1 MYITEIL
8 IALVWKIILCV
19 MERKFKRNS
28 AGNKFEN
35 PDVCILPVT
44 DHFCYYYPEKL
55 SNEQKYN
62 LVFKTVPH
70 FYL

>member
-1 MYITEIL
+1 
-8 IALVWKIILCV
+8 

-35 PDVCILPVT
+35 PDVCILFVT

-62 LVFKTVPH
+62 LVFKTIPH